1 MGRCSLYGDEMF
13 KIFQYLTLQIEP
25 TNACNLDC
33 QICMRRNLGRPTTF
47 LSFDNFKKILN
58 SGNFRYV
65 GLHGWGEPLL
75 NRQLFEMVRYAESK
89 GVSTNLT
96 TNGTLV
102 RQNIDNILS
111 SGLREIAFGIYDK
124 DLFSHSLPQIEEL
137 TVERDKRHFKT
148 PKTYLDITIYQGN
161 LSQILNLIKLASE
174 IRIDS
179 VILHRL
185 FNIYKVDSS
194 AKCLSNVE
202 ENELFTQVKGL
213 VKKLKLKLYVPPEH
227 TFPCRIVNRS
237 IFVTVEG
244 EVTPCCY
251 LPEFSLGNALEQ
263 GVERTMRSEAYTSFV
278 KNMKNYSICNKCKW

>member
-1 MGRCSLYGDEMF
+1 MGRCSFYGDEMF

-25 TNACNLDC
+25 TSACNLDC
-33 QICMRRNLGRPTTF
+33 QICMRLNLGRPIKF

-137 TVERDKRHFKT
+137 TVERDKRHSKT

-161 LSQILNLIKLASE
+161 LSQILSLIKLASE

-202 ENELFTQVKGL
+202 ENELFTKVKRL
-213 VKKLKLKLYVPPEH
+213 VKKLKLKLYIPPEH

-237 IFVTVEG
+237 IFVTAEG
-244 EVTPCCY
+244 NVTPCCY

-278 KNMKNYSICNKCKW
+278 KNMKNYPICNKCRW